1 MKDDGGNPA
10 RSATSR
16 STHTLNMHT
25 HGDHTGSNLLFP
37 ASVEVVTHA
46 DTAAKMPE
54 FQAQGQVRNL

>member
-1 MKDDGGNPA
+1 
-10 RSATSR
+10 
-16 STHTLNMHT
+16 MHT